1 MAKKVKKDGKPKKSK
16 VKPDDMLEEVSNTI
30 TGQKKILKGE
40 MVNVIDRKL
49 DEKIQKQQDEIQS
62 LQNIINDLRTENRE
76 VWYYFGIGNR
86 IYSHSYFSFL

>member
-76 VWYYFGIGNR
+76 V
-86 IYSHSYFSFL
+86 